1 MGGGDVIG
9 GCEVRR
15 RGVCHPA
22 QERLALLLTLCER
35 IVITDLE
42 RRQARSRWQR
52 TYPVRQLVW
61 LGRAAAWTFW
71 GRCPRLAER
80 YDERHGEPR
89 IRRGRRA
96 RARQRREREA
106 LLRLWPGAVTML
118 ELGSLVARLRDDT
131 RVFGPLD
138 VELARLRGEWDA
150 E

>member
-9 GCEVRR
+9 ECEARR
-15 RGVCHPA
+15 RGVVCHPA
-22 QERLALLLTLCER
+22 QERLALLLALCER
-35 IVITDLE
+35 VVITDLE

-52 TYPVRQLVW
+52 TYPVCQLVW
-61 LGRAAAWTFW
+61 AFW
-71 GRCPRLAER
+71 DRCPRLAER

-106 LLRLWPGAVTML
+106 LLWLWPGAVTML